1 MTDEEFERLYGRKP
15 VRPGTQ
21 TRVKVYWGRVFI
33 ALLVLIMIII
43 GIVQLIRSIYRHF
56 HKEEPAATVVSVAD
70 SSEADSEPD
79 TAPSETD
86 SSSEPEEPK
95 GWQFKVCIDP
105 GHGGEDGGACKT
117 DAEGNVL
124 RKESDDTLRISLAI
138 RDYLE
143 EQGVQVVMTR
153 ETDILLNQDIS
164 TDLDYRCTIAN
175 DALSDFFVSIHRDS
189 VANDASGFECWVH
202 NKKPEMD
209 TLLAQNIMAAL
220 QGVGISQNRGIGFGY
235 TNVPT
240 DNYHVNGDTVC
251 PSVLCEMGFITSD
264 IDNQLID
271 DHYKE
276 YAKAIGD
283 ALIQTAQELNVVD
296 ATGKRILNEQ
306 LISGSKLYYPL
317 ESYYSATNPY
327 RVNPTN

>member
-15 VRPGTQ
+15 TRPNTQ
-21 TRVKVYWGRVFI
+21 KRVKVYWGRVFI
-33 ALLVLIMIII
+33 ALLVLIMIIL
-43 GIVQLIRSIYRHF
+43 GLVQLVRSIYRHF
-56 HKEEPAATVVSVAD
+56 HDKDSTPVVVSASD
-70 SSEADSEPD
+70 SSDTESEADISSADD
-79 TAPSETD
+79 T
-86 SSSEPEEPK
+86 SSEPEK
-95 GWQFKVCIDP
+95 VTGWQFKVCIDP

-117 DAEGNVL
+117 DADGNVI
-124 RKESDDTLRISLAI
+124 RKESEDTLRISLAI

-153 ETDILLNQDIS
+153 DSDILLNQDIS

-189 VANDASGFECWVH
+189 VANDVSGFECWVH

-209 TLLAQNIMAAL
+209 TLLGQNIMAAL
-220 QGVGISQNRGIGFGY
+220 QGVGISQNRGIGYGY

-240 DNYHVNGDTVC
+240 DNYHVNADTVC

-264 IDNQLID
+264 TDNQLID
-271 DHYKE
+271 EHYKE

-283 ALIQTAQELNVVD
+283 AIIQTAQELNVVD
-296 ATGKRILNEQ
+296 STGKRLLNEQ

-317 ESYYSATNPY
+317 ESYYSSTNPY
-327 RVNPTN
+327 RINPTN

>member
-1 MTDEEFERLYGRKP
+1 
-15 VRPGTQ
+15 
-21 TRVKVYWGRVFI
+21 
-33 ALLVLIMIII
+33 MIIL
-43 GIVQLIRSIYRHF
+43 GLVQLVRSIYRHF
-56 HKEEPAATVVSVAD
+56 HDKDSTPVVVSASD
-70 SSEADSEPD
+70 SSDTESEADISSADD
-79 TAPSETD
+79 T
-86 SSSEPEEPK
+86 SSEPEK
-95 GWQFKVCIDP
+95 VTGWQFKVCIDP

-117 DAEGNVL
+117 DADGNVI

-153 ETDILLNQDIS
+153 DSDILLNQDIS

-189 VANDASGFECWVH
+189 VANDVSGFECWVH

-209 TLLAQNIMAAL
+209 TLLGQNIMAAL
-220 QGVGISQNRGIGFGY
+220 QGVGISQNRGIGYGY

-240 DNYHVNGDTVC
+240 DNYHVNADTVC

-264 IDNQLID
+264 TDNQLID
-271 DHYKE
+271 EHYKE

-283 ALIQTAQELNVVD
+283 AIIQTAQELNVVD
-296 ATGKRILNEQ
+296 STGKRLLNEQ

-317 ESYYSATNPY
+317 ESYYSSTNPY
-327 RVNPTN
+327 RINPTN